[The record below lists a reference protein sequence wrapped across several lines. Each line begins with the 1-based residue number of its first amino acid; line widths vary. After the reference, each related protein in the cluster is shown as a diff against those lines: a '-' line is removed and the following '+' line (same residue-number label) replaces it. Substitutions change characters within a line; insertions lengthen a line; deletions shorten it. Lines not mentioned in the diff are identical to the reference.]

1 MPKNV
6 LMIDDGLTHEI
17 LQEILSPEHHTQV
30 AVEDDSYAIIGTR
43 DPDENQ
49 REAARTLAF
58 LIACLRRKK
67 VRTGAAYGIDE
78 AAMVGTQGTNLD
90 VFLPWS
96 SYNRDIVPSGSRVV
110 VYSPSAHPEWTASV
124 ARYHPAA
131 ARLSRGAFA
140 LHARNYGIVV
150 GTKTVIAFPDP
161 KGGGG
166 TAQGIRIA
174 HGLHI
179 PVIQADKGTI
189 RDLPRWLGTTLQQ
202 LGFASS
208 DLSKTISGKTGR

>member
-6 LMIDDGLTHEI
+6 LMIDGGPTHEI
-17 LQEILSPEHHTQV
+17 LQEILSPDNPIPV

-90 VFLPWS
+90 VYLPWAT
-96 SYNRDIVPSGSRVV
+96 YNRDIVPPGSRVV
-110 VYSPSAHPEWTASV
+110 VYSPAEHAEWTASV
-124 ARYHPAA
+124 AQYHPAA
-131 ARLSRGAFA
+131 GRLSRGAFA
-140 LHARNYGIVV
+140 LHARNYGIVA
-150 GTKTVIAFPDP
+150 GAKTVIAFPDP

-174 HGLHI
+174 RGLKI

-189 RDLPRWLGTTLQQ
+189 SDLPRWLGKTLQT
-202 LGFASS
+202 LGFA
-208 DLSKTISGKTGR
+208 DKNIATTLLGERK